1 MQDTLNSTSAHG
13 YCTAVN
19 PSQSKILIL
28 ALTIHLSGNITHAHL
43 PMHSNES
50 DMSPLSE
57 EFKVVKLKFPWV
69 FASYEIIV
77 SLIIYVYVL

>member
-28 ALTIHLSGNITHAHL
+28 ALTIHRSGYITHAHL

-57 EFKVVKLKFPWV
+57 EFKVVKLKFP
-69 FASYEIIV
+69 
-77 SLIIYVYVL
+77 